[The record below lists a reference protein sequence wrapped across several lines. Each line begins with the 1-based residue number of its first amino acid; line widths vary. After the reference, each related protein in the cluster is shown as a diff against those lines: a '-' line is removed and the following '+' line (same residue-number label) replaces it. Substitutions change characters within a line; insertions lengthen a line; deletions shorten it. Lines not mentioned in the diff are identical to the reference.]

1 MGIIIQART
10 FSPENE
16 KQAGILKPIIYC
28 CTYGNLAN
36 KAVSINEP
44 LSKKLIKAHPNQ
56 RTLRLEQYFNQV
68 IKSLPD
74 GVIVKDFDVMFNPN
88 YQVDVLKV
96 LIAAGKKKS
105 FSLIWP
111 GKYEDGKLIYAEE
124 GYRDYKVFRIE
135 NYDVTCII

>member
-10 FSPENE
+10 FSPKNE

-28 CTYGNLAN
+28 CPYENLAN
-36 KAVSINEP
+36 EAVSISIP
-44 LSKKLIKAHPNQ
+44 LSQKLIKAQPAQ

-68 IKSLPD
+68 IRPLPD
-74 GVIVKDFDVMFNPN
+74 GVIIKDFDVMFNPN

-96 LIAAGKKKS
+96 LVAAGKKKP

-111 GKYEDGKLIYAEE
+111 GKYEDGKLFYAEE
-124 GYRDYKVFRIE
+124 GYQDYKVFKIE